1 MKIQEYLQQNIILT
15 DGAMGTYFDQIE
27 PELYDCSEEA
37 NLLNPELIL
46 KIHRE
51 YIDSGANLIRSNTF
65 CANRK
70 TWELLRQKRGET
82 FAQITMEEWATA
94 GFRLAQQAADE
105 AVREGKHVWAAADIG
120 PISENQDS
128 EEREILK
135 EYTALINIYL
145 EAGADI
151 FVLETFPDE
160 KYVLYMA
167 EYIRKKCPDA
177 FILGQFAFA
186 PTGYSRSGAHY
197 RMVLDRALE
206 SGWLDAAGLNCG
218 VGAAHMEQFFRNY
231 LSERTLPA
239 GKYLTALP
247 NRGYPQIVRG
257 RAVYSDSVDYYGS
270 KMQEIADMGIQILGG
285 CCGTTPD
292 YIRAIARLTAK
303 DAENTNRTPC
313 HIRFTSIEMPKEKE
327 EGDAA
332 KSHRV
337 STVRNHFREKLLA
350 GEKVYALELDPPF
363 DASPDKMLDGAAQL
377 VDSPVDVITV
387 ADSPLARARAD
398 SLLMASRIQ
407 RDTGVPVMPHLSC
420 RDRNRIALRS
430 NLLGAHINDIR
441 NLLIV
446 TGDPVGR
453 EEREFTKS
461 VFDFNSIKLMEYVR
475 GMNEDVFAEEPLFY
489 GGALNQNGANPERIA
504 DRMKRKIEAGCSF
517 FLTQPVYSEKELER
531 ISRLS
536 EQTGGKILI
545 GIMPLISYRNA
556 RFIRNEMPG
565 IYVPDDVMNQ
575 YDPEGNRESWED
587 TAIEISRQ
595 IMEKSRDIGAG
606 YYLMTPFQRVGLM
619 KRILQYIDGGKK
631 Q

>member
-1 MKIQEYLQQNIILT
+1 MKIQKYLQKNVILT

-46 KIHRE
+46 GIHRE
-51 YIDSGANLIRSNTF
+51 YIASGANLIRSNTF

-70 TWELLRQKRGET
+70 TWESLQQKRGEA
-82 FAQITMEEWATA
+82 FAGVTMEEWATA

-105 AVREGKHVWAAADIG
+105 AVREGKQVWAAADIG
-120 PISENQDS
+120 PISEDRDS

-135 EYTALINIYL
+135 EYTALVNVYL

-197 RMVLDRALE
+197 RRVLDRALE
-206 SGWLDAAGLNCG
+206 SGWLDAAGFNCG
-218 VGAAHMEQFFRNY
+218 VGAAHMEQFFRSY
-231 LSERTLPA
+231 LSERTLPV

-270 KMQEIADMGIQILGG
+270 KMQEIADLGIRILGG

-292 YIRAIARLTAK
+292 YIRAIAKLIVKEREGADRKPCRIRMTSAQTA
-303 DAENTNRTPC
+303 
-313 HIRFTSIEMPKEKE
+313 EKKV
-327 EGDAA
+327 GNAA
-332 KSHRV
+332 GPEQDW
-337 STVRNHFREKLLA
+337 TFRNHFQEKFLS
-350 GEKVYALELDPPF
+350 GEKVCALELDPPF
-363 DASPDKMLDGAAQL
+363 DASPEKILDGAIQL
-377 VDSPVDVITV
+377 VDSPVDLITV

-407 RDTGVPVMPHLSC
+407 RDTGVPVMPHLTC

-430 NLLGAHINDIR
+430 SLLGAHINDIR

-461 VFDFNSIKLMEYVR
+461 VFDFNSIKLMDYVR
-475 GMNEDVFAEEPLFY
+475 GMNEDVFAGDPMFY

-504 DRMKRKIEAGCSF
+504 DRMKRKMEAGCSF
-517 FLTQPVYSEKELER
+517 FLTQPVYSEQELER
-531 ISRLS
+531 ISWLS
-536 EQTGGKILI
+536 EKTGGKILI
-545 GIMPLISYRNA
+545 GIMPLVSYRNA

-565 IYVPDDVMNQ
+565 IYVPDEVMAQ
-575 YDPEGNRESWED
+575 YDPEGTRESWEE
-587 TAIEISRQ
+587 TAVEISKGL
-595 IMEKSRDIGAG
+595 MEKSRDIGAG
-606 YYLMTPFQRVGLM
+606 YYLMTPFHRVGLM
-619 KRILQYIDGGKK
+619 KRILQYIDGGKR